1 MGNIFYMLLTSLWP
15 FEELEE
21 NDAKEEIKNGNRP
34 PIPEDI
40 TNSNDPIDQILKEA
54 MIMSQVQNQHE
65 RASARQV
72 ETFLKGKLLS
82 LDPNVMKKWGL

>member
-40 TNSNDPIDQILKEA
+40 QKSNDPIDKILKEA
-54 MIMSQVQNQHE
+54 MIMSHVQNQHE
-65 RASARQV
+65 RSTARQV

-82 LDPNVMKKWGL
+82 LDPDAMQKWAL

>member
-34 PIPEDI
+34 TIPIA
-40 TNSNDPIDQILKEA
+40 TRNSNDPMDQILKEA
-54 MIMSQVQNQHE
+54 MNMSHVQDQRE
-65 RASARQV
+65 RATARQV

-82 LDPNVMKKWGL
+82 LDPDAMKSWGL